1 MALNLDELM
10 IGDIILNDEGKP
22 CVVEGLY
29 RNQIYT
35 NKGVYLPFEVDP
47 MPLSKGFLL
56 RNGFTIVE
64 NTSAYTVFQWGDHYH
79 AGEKYVGII
88 KVTNY
93 ISNFYEECGFTPW
106 AIYIE
111 GTGGTYEI
119 TNENEEPQI
128 LNIQHVIKQANIKLT
143 LTCQQSS

>member
-10 IGDIILNDEGKP
+10 IGDIILNDDGKP

-47 MPLSKGFLL
+47 MPLSKEFLL
-56 RNGFTIVE
+56 ANGFNIIYESDSGNQHFLRKVSSGGVFMRSDD
-64 NTSAYTVFQWGDHYH
+64 NLTVLNDSKIGRRWAFSVSNPEIGSFSSIDTRSSYLYNVHDLQH
-79 AGEKYVGII
+79 AI
-88 KVTNY
+88 KVVN
-93 ISNFYEECGFTPW
+93 
-106 AIYIE
+106 
-111 GTGGTYEI
+111 
-119 TNENEEPQI
+119 
-128 LNIQHVIKQANIKLT
+128 LNIT

>member
-22 CVVEGLY
+22 CVVEGLF

-47 MPLSKGFLL
+47 MPIDDDFLVN
-56 RNGFTIVE
+56 NGFEIIVPYE
-64 NTSAYTVFQWGDHYH
+64 DQSYKILKWFQPYKGSVTLNYSLLDTYKLVHMDTSHIMHFPCNY
-79 AGEKYVGII
+79 ELYVHNLQHLIRES
-88 KVTNY
+88 K
-93 ISNFYEECGFTPW
+93 
-106 AIYIE
+106 
-111 GTGGTYEI
+111 
-119 TNENEEPQI
+119 
-128 LNIQHVIKQANIKLT
+128 LNIT

>member
-47 MPLSKGFLL
+47 MPLDDDFLVN
-56 RNGFTIVE
+56 NGFKIEFPYEDQSYKNVKWSSQPYKGHIILHYRIIETCALWQISTNTMALFVE
-64 NTSAYTVFQWGDHYH
+64 KV
-79 AGEKYVGII
+79 YVHNLQHLIREL
-88 KVTNY
+88 K
-93 ISNFYEECGFTPW
+93 
-106 AIYIE
+106 
-111 GTGGTYEI
+111 
-119 TNENEEPQI
+119 
-128 LNIQHVIKQANIKLT
+128 LNIT